1 MPGPQ
6 IALTAVVLVLSQ
18 ASAPQ
23 PASDRQP
30 GFTIPI
36 VDLTDES
43 SRQTIVDREPKQYL
57 GHPTTLLLEDGKT
70 ILAVFPKGHGQG
82 AIVYKRSMDGGKT
95 WSERLPTPETWT
107 TSLETPTLHRVIDAG
122 GKKRIILF
130 SGRYPVRMAVSE
142 DDGENW
148 SGLKPVGDWGGL
160 VTMASVL
167 PLKSAPGRY
176 LALFHDDGRYFAA
189 GGRAS
194 GIFTLYQSLSQ
205 DGGLTWAKPVP
216 IQTSS
221 EVHLCEPGAIRSP
234 DGKQIAL
241 LLRENRRLK
250 NSHIIFSDDE
260 GETWTRPRELP
271 GSLTGDRHVARYA
284 PDGRLLISFRD
295 VPPQGKSTPNAGDWV
310 GWVGTY
316 DDIVHSGDGAY
327 RIRFKK
333 NHNRFDCAYPGV
345 ELLPDGTFVVTT
357 YGHWIANE
365 SPYILSMRFM
375 LAELDAIAAKSPKTA
390 AIDFEKEVSPIFV
403 TRCLECHSAANVS
416 GGLLLSTGESIRRG
430 GDSGEVLTPG
440 NPDASPLFER
450 VSHGEMPPP
459 KNGRKQSIP
468 NAEQQTLRR
477 WIAAGAPWPAGRRL
491 DLYERTTAVRGGRDW
506 WSLQPIVRPEIPAPR
521 RGSAESNP
529 IDAFVQARLSEQGLS
544 PAREADHRTLIR
556 RLSFDLLGLPP
567 TAAETEAFVRD
578 DSPQAYE
585 RLVDRML
592 DSPHFGERWA
602 RHWLDL
608 VRFAE
613 TSGYE
618 RDQEKPGAWK
628 YRDWVVQSINA
639 DKPYDRFVIE
649 QLAGDELPDR
659 TTDTVIAT
667 GLLRLG
673 TWNDEPND
681 PEEYKYERLED
692 LVQVTSTAFL
702 GVTVKCAR
710 CHDHKFDPIPQ
721 ADYYRLAAA
730 FWPGP
735 IEPRARELL
744 GGPTR
749 DELGDEVLG
758 WTDVTRDPAPL
769 HLLHKGELKHPGPAV
784 EAGVLSMIPG
794 LERAFVPSP
803 AEARTT
809 TRRLQFARWVVDR
822 SNPLTARVFVNR
834 LWQHH
839 FGQALVRTPD
849 NFGFTGQQPTHPELL
864 DWLADDFMRGDWK
877 AKRVHRLLVTSKTYR
892 QASVHSQQAAYAA
905 HDPDNRLWWR
915 AERRRHDVEA
925 LRDAILAVSGQID
938 LRVGGP
944 SFKPTISAEALE
956 GLSRKSAAWTASPTE
971 EQRRR
976 SLYIYSQRSLLA
988 PLLTTFDFCDTTQPC
1003 GQRDVSTVAPQALA
1017 LLNGAFAHEQSQALA
1032 RRVVT
1037 EAGAEPAAR
1046 VQTAWRLALGRA
1058 PRPEEL
1064 TLALEHIAQIQ
1075 KTAPADTV
1083 DFGLASLCH
1092 VLLNSNEF
1100 IYVD

>member
-1 MPGPQ
+1 MCVALILGQVPQ
-6 IALTAVVLVLSQ
+6 AE
-18 ASAPQ
+18 SAP
-23 PASDRQP
+23 AAVP
-30 GFTIPI
+30 GFSIPI
-36 VDLTDES
+36 VDLNEQAA
-43 SRQTIVDREPKQYL
+43 RQTVVDRESGQYL

-70 ILAVFPKGHGQG
+70 ILTVYPKGHGTG
-82 AIVYKRSMDGGKT
+82 AIVYKKSSDGGKT
-95 WSERLPTPETWT
+95 WSERLPTPANWA
-107 TSLETPTLHRVIDAG
+107 TSLETPTLHRVVDLQ
-122 GKKRIILF
+122 GKKRVILF
-130 SGRYPVRMAVSE
+130 SGRYPVRMAASE
-142 DDGENW
+142 DDGGTW
-148 SGLKPVGDWGGL
+148 SELKPVGEWGGI
-160 VTMASVL
+160 VAMASVVEL
-167 PLKSAPGRY
+167 QTAPGQY
-176 LALFHDDGRYFAA
+176 LALFHDDGRYFAV
-189 GGRAS
+189 GGKAS
-194 GIFTLYQSLSQ
+194 GIFTLYKSLSQ
-205 DGGLTWAKPVP
+205 DGGLTWGKPVA

-221 EVHLCEPGAIRSP
+221 QVHLCEPGAIRSP
-234 DGKQIAL
+234 NGKQIAL

-250 NSHIIFSDDE
+250 NSHIIFSNDE
-260 GETWTRPRELP
+260 GQTWTEPRELP
-271 GSLTGDRHVARYA
+271 GSLNGDRHVAKYA

-295 VPPQGKSTPNAGDWV
+295 VPPKGKASPTAGDWV
-310 GWVGTY
+310 GWVGDY
-316 DDIVHSGDGAY
+316 DDLVHNRDGAY

-333 NHNRFDCAYPGV
+333 NHNRSDCAYPGV

-357 YGHWIANE
+357 YGHWIAGE
-365 SPYILSMRFM
+365 SPYILAMRFT
-375 LAELDAIAAKSPKTA
+375 LKELDAIAAASPKTA
-390 AIDFEKEVSPIFV
+390 AIDFEKEVAPIFV

-430 GDSGEVLTPG
+430 GDSGEVLIPG
-440 NPDASPLFER
+440 DPDGSPLFER
-450 VSHGEMPPP
+450 VSHSEMPPP
-459 KNGRKQSIP
+459 KNGRKQQIP
-468 NAEQQTLRR
+468 NTEQQILRR
-477 WIAAGAPWPAGRRL
+477 WIAAGAPWPAGRKL

-506 WSLQPIVRPEIPAPR
+506 WSLQPVIRPEIPALR
-521 RGSAESNP
+521 SGSAGPNP
-529 IDAFVQARLSEQGLS
+529 IDAFIRARLGEQGLS
-544 PAREADHRTLIR
+544 PAPEADRRTLIR
-556 RLSFDLLGLPP
+556 RVYFDLVGLPP
-567 TAAETEAFVRD
+567 SAAQTEAFVRD

-585 RLVDRML
+585 QLVDRLL

-628 YRDWVVQSINA
+628 YRDWVVNSINA
-639 DKPYDRFVIE
+639 DKPYDRFVVE

-721 ADYYRLAAA
+721 TDYYRLAAA

-749 DELGDEVLG
+749 DELGDDVLG
-758 WTDVTRDPAPL
+758 WTDVTRAPAPL
-769 HLLHKGELKHPGPAV
+769 HLLHKGELKHPGPVV

-794 LERAFVPSP
+794 LERSFEPSS
-803 AEARTT
+803 ADARTT
-809 TRRLQFARWVVDR
+809 TRRLQFARWVIDR

-849 NFGFTGQQPTHPELL
+849 NFGFTGQKPTHPDLL
-864 DWLADDFMRGDWK
+864 DWLADEFMRGDWK
-877 AKRVHRLLVTSKTYR
+877 AKRLHRLIVMSKTYR
-892 QASVHSQQAAYAA
+892 QASIHPQQATYSAR
-905 HDPDNRLWWR
+905 DPDNRLWWR

-925 LRDAILAVSGQID
+925 LRDAMLAVSGQID

-956 GLSRKSAAWTASPTE
+956 GLSRKSAAWTASPPE

-1037 EAGAEPAAR
+1037 EAGADPVAR
-1046 VQTAWRLALGRA
+1046 VKTAWRLALGRDPGPDERVLAIEHVVRIQQSA
-1058 PRPEEL
+1058 PTDNPE
-1064 TLALEHIAQIQ
+1064 
-1075 KTAPADTV
+1075 
-1083 DFGLASLCH
+1083 FGLASLCH
-1092 VLLNSNEF
+1092 VLINSNEF